1 MIRARLIFAAATITV
16 AATVANH
23 WPRPHLADIYPP
35 PSWHAPFGMECG
47 PGPRVLI
54 VGASVALGW
63 GVDRVEDTWWARLCR
78 ITGGQYI
85 NLSVPATRVA
95 DHLEVLRGITAAE
108 RFDRTLVVA
117 GANDA
122 VLGLAPGVAGQV
134 DRRRVQFAAD
144 ARAVRYVVNGSW
156 LTPNGN
162 IPAPRGRLRLIL
174 QPAPQGYGEEV
185 RRAYHEMARE
195 VDLDL
200 SALPVDYVDRIHFGR
215 AGQAS
220 LARAIAEAL

>member
-1 MIRARLIFAAATITV
+1 
-16 AATVANH
+16 
-23 WPRPHLADIYPP
+23 
-35 PSWHAPFGMECG
+35 
-47 PGPRVLI
+47 LI

-95 DHLEVLRGITAAE
+95 DHLEVLRE
-108 RFDRTLVVA
+108 QSVRFDAVLAVV
-117 GANDA
+117 GANDL
-122 VLGLAPGVAGQV
+122 VLGLAPGVRGQV
-134 DRRRVQFAAD
+134 DVRARQFRRASAALESAGVVRV
-144 ARAVRYVVNGSW
+144 
-156 LTPNGN
+156 
-162 IPAPRGRLRLIL
+162 L
-174 QPAPQGYGEEV
+174 QPIPQGYGEEV

-220 LARAIAEAL
+220 LARAIAEVM